1 MNRSRLFMMMFGG
14 LFFVLS
20 LHHLSW
26 LIWQRPDVWWTP
38 QPMSV
43 PVAEAGERVEV
54 YVRDAPIQQE
64 TQAGRL
70 QWLTQTGVT
79 PLGPADVRL
88 RFNNWDRIRVAKMP
102 ILLAAAACA
111 GASGVVL
118 LLGILGWIPSKSRS
132 LDRHAPT

>member
-1 MNRSRLFMMMFGG
+1 MMMFGG

-26 LIWQRPDVWWTP
+26 LVWQRPDVWWTP

-43 PVAEAGERVEV
+43 PFAEVDERVEV
-54 YVRDAPIQQE
+54 RVWDAPIQQE

-70 QWLTQTGVT
+70 QWLTQAGVT
-79 PLGPADVRL
+79 PLGPADARL

-102 ILLAAAACA
+102 NLLAAAACA
-111 GASGVVL
+111 GASGAVL
-118 LLGILGWIPSKSRS
+118 LLGILGWIPSKSQNPGR
-132 LDRHAPT
+132 RAPT